1 MEELIMKNDTVN
13 TNPESPQPRIDGNKG
28 LVTAL
33 TIALI
38 LVFVF
43 SAIVLTKSHKSRIV
57 EAGIYENQ
65 KLELATQLSQRDSII
80 NEWVL
85 AFNEIE
91 SDIKKIT
98 VRENMLS
105 LQSMNPEISKDK
117 KQEILNEIQLIREL
131 IDKNKK
137 KIASLNSQLRKS
149 GVNIASLQARV
160 DSLSANIDRHDFDIA
175 ALKTELIDRN
185 FEIGQLNLKV
195 DTMNTVIAAKVN
207 TIGKQTEEMNKAFVV
222 SGTYKDLKEKGLLVK
237 EGGVLGL
244 GKKESLQENT
254 INDNLFTRIDISKTR
269 TIPVNSKSAKLVTEH
284 PANSYQMVKDDENMI
299 AYIEIKDPAAFWKI
313 SKYAVVEVNK

>member
-1 MEELIMKNDTVN
+1 
-13 TNPESPQPRIDGNKG
+13 
-28 LVTAL
+28 
-33 TIALI
+33 
-38 LVFVF
+38 
-43 SAIVLTKSHKSRIV
+43 
-57 EAGIYENQ
+57 
-65 KLELATQLSQRDSII
+65 
-80 NEWVL
+80 
-85 AFNEIE
+85 
-91 SDIKKIT
+91 
-98 VRENMLS
+98 
-105 LQSMNPEISKDK
+105 
-117 KQEILNEIQLIREL
+117 L
-131 IDKNKK
+131 IDQNKK

-160 DSLSANIDRHDFDIA
+160 DSLSANIDQHDFDIA

-244 GKKESLQENT
+244 GKRESLQENT

-269 TIPVNSKSAKLVTEH
+269 TIPVN
-284 PANSYQMVKDDENMI
+284 
-299 AYIEIKDPAAFWKI
+299 
-313 SKYAVVEVNK
+313 